1 MNDNKKPKQLPLP
14 TVQQL
19 AQISMAAEEGD
30 PFDWGNLKIDKQ
42 AAYEMMASHALELYA
57 TQGPYKDVILLSSLT
72 KSIVENFILN
82 IKLEKYEKQSKQ

>member
-1 MNDNKKPKQLPLP
+1 MNDNKPKPPLP

-82 IKLEKYEKQSKQ
+82 IKLEQYEEQSK

>member
-1 MNDNKKPKQLPLP
+1 MNDNKPKPPLP

-30 PFDWGNLKIDKQ
+30 PFDWGSLNIDKQ

-57 TQGPYKDVILLSSLT
+57 TQGPYRDIILLSSLT
-72 KSIVENFILN
+72 KAIVENFILN
-82 IKLEKYEKQSKQ
+82 IRLQQYKDKSK

>member
-82 IKLEKYEKQSKQ
+82 IKLEQYEEQSK

>member
-1 MNDNKKPKQLPLP
+1 MNDNKTKPPLP

-30 PFDWGNLKIDKQ
+30 PFDWGSLNIDKQ

-57 TQGPYKDVILLSSLT
+57 TQGPYRDIILLSSLT
-72 KSIVENFILN
+72 KAIVENFILN
-82 IKLEKYEKQSKQ
+82 IRLKQYEEQ

>member
-1 MNDNKKPKQLPLP
+1 MNDNNKPKLPLP

-30 PFDWGNLKIDKQ
+30 PFDWGSLKIDKQ
-42 AAYEMMASHALELYA
+42 AAYELMASHALELYA
-57 TQGPYKDVILLSSLT
+57 TQGPYRDVILLSSLT

-82 IKLEKYEKQSKQ
+82 LKLEQYEKQSK

>member
-1 MNDNKKPKQLPLP
+1 MNDNKPKPPLP

-30 PFDWGNLKIDKQ
+30 PFDWGSLNIDKQ

-57 TQGPYKDVILLSSLT
+57 TQGPYRDIILLSSLT
-72 KSIVENFILN
+72 KAIVENFILN
-82 IKLEKYEKQSKQ
+82 IRLKQYEER

>member
-1 MNDNKKPKQLPLP
+1 MNDNKPKLPIP
-14 TVQQL
+14 TVHQL

-42 AAYEMMASHALELYA
+42 SAYELMASHALELYA
-57 TQGPYKDVILLSSLT
+57 TQGPYRDIILLSSLT

-82 IKLEKYEKQSKQ
+82 LKLEQYENQSK

>member
-1 MNDNKKPKQLPLP
+1 MNDNKPKPPLP

-30 PFDWGNLKIDKQ
+30 PFDWGSLNIDKQ

-57 TQGPYKDVILLSSLT
+57 TQGPYRDIILLSSL
-72 KSIVENFILN
+72 KKAIVENFILN
-82 IKLEKYEKQSKQ
+82 IKLKTFLLH